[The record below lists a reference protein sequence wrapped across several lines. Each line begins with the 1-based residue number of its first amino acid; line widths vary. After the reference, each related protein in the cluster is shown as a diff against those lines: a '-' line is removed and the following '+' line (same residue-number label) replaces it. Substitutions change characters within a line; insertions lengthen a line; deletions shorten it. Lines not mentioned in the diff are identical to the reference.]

1 MVASL
6 AMSAKAAPGT
16 FVTSSLELKHRLGAG
31 GMGTVWVAHHHGLRK
46 DVAVKLMAESM
57 LSSDVLRARFA
68 REAVAGANVKSPH
81 VVQVFDTGVSDDLG
95 PYIVME
101 VLEGEDLAARLERED
116 VLPPALVARVV
127 AQAAHA
133 LDRAHANGIVH
144 RDIKPANLFL
154 CAEEGAPFST
164 KVLDFGVAT
173 LRLESTPR
181 TGTGISVGTLTYMS
195 PEQAAARKDLDG
207 KSDLY
212 SLALV
217 AFRALTGEPAFARA
231 SIEALGL
238 GVYNLPPPKLTEH
251 RPSLPSAVD
260 AWFARACA
268 RDRDAR
274 FPDGATM
281 ADALARALAVDA
293 PSAEVLDATAHEGPP
308 PSDAPRSDGPTRAHA
323 PAPAPV
329 KPSEPPPPNTEAGLT
344 QRTSPGAEQ
353 PVSRPMR
360 TRSKVLAA
368 IAAFGVIALGGWML
382 HRARDGGAHEA
393 HTATAPVEAPSAS
406 AASAALAPI
415 PIGVLLD
422 LSGERRHNGQKLLAA
437 TVAAEEL
444 VNRSGGVRGRPIR
457 LVVKDDQGDTGPFL
471 AAAARELL
479 QVNGLKVILGPMTSA
494 QVALVAPLAQAAGVL
509 ELTASATSPELT
521 TLQRPEQRLLFR
533 TVPSQALQAK
543 ALSNVMRGTCK
554 VAAVIATNDVVGR
567 PFAEVFAAAFRA
579 SGGRVVDTRFVD
591 AEDQA
596 SYEKDI
602 RAVVESRAECQVL
615 VLGPKA
621 AARYLRQSL
630 AEPFVRPGAK
640 LPSTFGV
647 SSLATDDFIAYSR
660 ANPHDVASPSVAEN
674 VRGVRPATNLG
685 GRPEYLELVHLLST
699 HDAGEDVS
707 AAPFV
712 ANQFDAT
719 ILAALSLHAAGPD
732 AEAAQLRTQ
741 LREIARGGRV
751 YGPHEMPQLFA
762 AIRRGER
769 VDYVGASG
777 DVDLDENGDV
787 EGELVTWIAKG
798 GAIVE
803 TGRVPATK

>member
-1 MVASL
+1 
-6 AMSAKAAPGT
+6 MSAMAARGT
-16 FVTSSLELKHRLGAG
+16 MVTPSLELKHRIGAG
-31 GMGTVWVAHHHGLRK
+31 GMGTVWVAYHRGLQK
-46 DVAVKLMAESM
+46 DVAVKLMAESI

-68 REAVAGANVKSPH
+68 LEAVAGANVNSPH

-101 VLEGEDLAARLERED
+101 VLDGEDLATRLERED
-116 VLPPALVARVV
+116 VLAPPLVARVV

-133 LDRAHANGIVH
+133 LDRAHAKGIVH

-154 CAEEGAPFST
+154 CAEEGAPFIT

-181 TGTGISVGTLTYMS
+181 TATGISVGTPTYMS

-238 GVYNLPPPKLTEH
+238 GVYNLPPPRLTEK
-251 RPSLPSAVD
+251 RPSLPIAVD
-260 AWFARACA
+260 AWFARAGA
-268 RDRDAR
+268 RDREAR
-274 FPDGATM
+274 FPNGATM
-281 ADALARALAVDA
+281 ADALARALGIDA
-293 PSAEVLDATAHEGPP
+293 PPAGGPDVTVDEGAP
-308 PSDAPRSDGPTRAHA
+308 PSDAPRSEGPTRPHV
-323 PAPAPV
+323 PAPAL
-329 KPSEPPPPNTEAGLT
+329 PSEPPPLNTEAGLT
-344 QRTSPGAEQ
+344 QRTSPGEENA
-353 PVSRPMR
+353 VSPPRRKGM
-360 TRSKVLAA
+360 KVLAGAAA
-368 IAAFGVIALGGWML
+368 IGAFALAGWTV
-382 HRARDGGAHEA
+382 HRARDGGAHDA
-393 HTATAPVEAPSAS
+393 HSATAFEAPLATDAS
-406 AASAALAPI
+406 PALTSI

-422 LSGERRHNGQKLLAA
+422 LSGERRQNGRELLAA

-444 VNRSGGVRGRPIR
+444 INRSGGVRGRPIR

-471 AAAARELL
+471 TAAARELL
-479 QVNGLKVILGPMTSA
+479 QVAGMKVILGPMTSP
-494 QVALVAPLAQAAGVL
+494 QVALVAPLVQAAGVL
-509 ELTASATSPELT
+509 ELTAAAASPELT
-521 TLQRPEQRLLFR
+521 TMQRAEQRLLFR
-533 TVPSQALQAK
+533 TVPSQTAQAK
-543 ALSNVMRGTCK
+543 ALARVMRGTCK
-554 VAAVIATNDVVGR
+554 SAAVVATDDVSGR
-567 PFAEVFAAAFRA
+567 PCVEVFAGSFA
-579 SGGRVVDTRFVD
+579 SIGGRVVETRFVN

-596 SYEKDI
+596 SYETEI
-602 RAVVESRAECQVL
+602 HAIVGARADCQVL

-630 AEPFVRPGAK
+630 AEPLDRPGAK
-640 LPSTFGV
+640 LPATFGV
-647 SSLATDDFIAYSR
+647 NNLATSDFIAYSR
-660 ANPHDVASPSVAEN
+660 SNPRDEASPSVAEN

-685 GRPEYLELVHLLST
+685 SRPEYIELQHLLST
-699 HDAGEDVS
+699 SDAGEDVS

-712 ANQFDAT
+712 ANQFDAA
-719 ILAALSLHAAGPD
+719 ILGALTLEAAGPD
-732 AEAAQLRTQ
+732 AAAAQLRSH

-751 YGPHEMPQLFA
+751 YGPHEMPQLLA

-787 EGELVTWIAKG
+787 DSELVTWIAKG

-803 TGRVPATK
+803 TGRVPPVK